1 MTQTKDFNFVIRLV
15 DDLADGGIL
24 YYFIHK
30 FERNK
35 DINFN
40 DLKIFLDR
48 FHDDDVDEEY
58 YKEEEKYLIEAWND
72 ESYNKDKDWRLEE
85 YFNEFYE
92 ANFDINEVEY

>member
-72 ESYNKDKDWRLEE
+72 KSYNKDKDWRLEE

-92 ANFDINEVEY
+92 ANFDIDEVKY

>member
-24 YYFIHK
+24 YYFIYK

-72 ESYNKDKDWRLEE
+72 KSYNKDKDWRLEE

-92 ANFDINEVEY
+92 ANFDIDEVKY

>member
-1 MTQTKDFNFVIRLV
+1 MTQTRNFNFVFRLV
-15 DDLADGGIL
+15 DDLDDGDLL
-24 YYFIHK
+24 YYFYHK

-35 DINFN
+35 DVNFD